1 MFRSIAFV
9 IFLLA
14 SFVHAKVVVND
25 ITQLNPIEVTSVFQP
40 TSVEQI
46 QEFIKNNKGK
56 ISIGGGRYSMGGQTA
71 LEGTL
76 HIDMRRMNKVVR
88 LDVKKKQVTVE
99 AGIRWRQLQEIIDP
113 HELSIKI
120 MQTYSN
126 FTVGGSLSVNVHGR
140 YVGQGPII
148 RSVDSIKLVMADGHI
163 EEASPSQNSE
173 LFYGAIGGYGGLGV
187 IVEATL
193 QLVDNGKVERTA
205 RSISLKKYSD
215 YFFKSIRNNSNAV
228 FHNGD
233 LYPPDFKD
241 VMAVTWVKSK
251 KALTDQA
258 RLIPANDSYSFQPF
272 AIKMISSSK
281 TGKKLRQSVIDPISY
296 KKTVV
301 VWRNHEA
308 SYDVAEL
315 EPKSRSET
323 TYVLQEYFVPV
334 GKLVEFVDSVRPL
347 LKTSIFNVV
356 NVSIRH
362 ALPDTGSLL
371 AWAPKEVFSLVIYYR
386 QKTDKKTRK
395 AIAKI
400 TQDLISAA
408 LEVGGSYYLP
418 YQIHATSEQFHQAY
432 PKAKEFFA
440 LKQKWDPLN
449 RLTNSLWDR
458 YYKPEPIAPTT
469 E

>member
-1 MFRSIAFV
+1 MIKSLTLALVF
-9 IFLLA
+9 LA
-14 SFVHAKVVVND
+14 SFTEAKVVVND
-25 ITQLNPIEVTSVFQP
+25 ITQLNPIEVASVFQP
-40 TSVEQI
+40 TSIEQI
-46 QEFIKNNKGK
+46 QDYIKNNKGK

-71 LEGTL
+71 LAGAL
-76 HIDMRRMNKVVR
+76 HIDMRKLNKVVV
-88 LDVKKKQVTVE
+88 LDVKKKRVTVE
-99 AGIRWRQLQEIIDP
+99 AGIRWRQLQEAIDP
-113 HELSIKI
+113 HDLSIKI

-148 RSVDSIKLVMADGHI
+148 RSVESIKLVMADGHI
-163 EEASPSQNSE
+163 EEASPTQNAE
-173 LFYGAIGGYGGLGV
+173 LFNGAIGGYGGLGV

-193 QLVDNGKVERTA
+193 QLVDNGKVERTTK
-205 RSISLKKYSD
+205 SLSLKKYSD
-215 YFFKSIRNNSNAV
+215 YFFKSVRDNADAV

-241 VMAVTWVKSK
+241 VMAVTWLKSK
-251 KALTDQA
+251 KPLTEEA
-258 RLIPANDSYSFQPF
+258 RLIPANDSYSLQPF

-281 TGKKLRQSVIDPISY
+281 TGKKLRQSIIDPLNY
-296 KKTVV
+296 KNTVV

-315 EPKSRSET
+315 EPKSRSES

-334 GKLVEFVDSVRPL
+334 EKLVEFIEMVRPI
-347 LKTSIFNVV
+347 LKKPAFNVV

-362 ALPDTGSLL
+362 ALPDTGSFL
-371 AWAPKEVFSLVIYYR
+371 AWAPTEVFSLVIYYR
-386 QKTDKKTRK
+386 QKTDKKTRES
-395 AIAKI
+395 IAKI
-400 TQDLISAA
+400 TRELISAA
-408 LEVGGSYYLP
+408 VKVGGLYYLP

-432 PKAKEFFA
+432 PRAKEFFA

-458 YYKPEPIAPTT
+458 YYKPEPVIPTA

>member
-140 YVGQGPII
+140 YVGQGPIV